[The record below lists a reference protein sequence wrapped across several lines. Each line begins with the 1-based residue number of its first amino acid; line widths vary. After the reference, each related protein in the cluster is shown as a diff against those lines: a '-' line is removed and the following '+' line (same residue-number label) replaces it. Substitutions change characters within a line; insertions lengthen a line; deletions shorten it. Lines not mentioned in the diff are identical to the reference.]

1 MSARTDRS
9 PSSGDPVRALAIVF
23 PGCAYL
29 EIAHAV
35 ARLRVHGEVRFVSVD
50 GATLET
56 NDGPRLSPDGT
67 YAGAALEG
75 VRVVLVPGGELD
87 AVKDDDALSALLV
100 RAADAGAV
108 IGGIC
113 NGALLLA
120 RAGLLR
126 GRRATHTAVE
136 RYAPLASWGPLRA
149 YADPLLAGST
159 YVDRPVVVDG
169 AIVTAKP
176 WAAIAFASE
185 VCVTAGLESPVAA
198 AREATYARGDRV
210 PASEAIVHRV
220 IALRAGQAPMTRA
233 LVEAHVA
240 YLRELEREGRLV
252 LAGPLADRGEGL
264 IVVRSESEDEARAI
278 AARDPFVSAGARV
291 PEVWTWEISSEAN
304 AHMGI
309 AKGPLAP

>member
-1 MSARTDRS
+1 MSEGAARAVGS
-9 PSSGDPVRALAIVF
+9 PVRTLAVVF

-35 ARLRVHGEVRFVSVD
+35 ARCRAHGEVRFV
-50 GATLET
+50 APRRAALHT
-56 NDGPRLSPDGT
+56 NDGPRIDPDDT
-67 YAGAALEG
+67 FDDAALDG

-87 AVKDDDALSALLV
+87 AVKDDAALSALLI
-100 RAADAGAV
+100 RAASAGAV

-113 NGALLLA
+113 NGAPLLG

-136 RYAPLASWGPLRA
+136 RYASLASWGPLRA
-149 YADPLLAGST
+149 YADPLLVDST

-185 VCVTAGLESPVAA
+185 VCGAAGLEGPVEA
-198 AREATYARGDRV
+198 AREANYARGERV
-210 PASEAIVHRV
+210 AAGAAIAYRV
-220 IALRAGQAPMTRA
+220 VALRAGTAPMTRA

-240 YLRELEREGRLV
+240 YLRELDREGRLV
-252 LAGPLADRGEGL
+252 LAGPLAERGEGL
-264 IVVRSESEDEARAI
+264 VVVRAESEDDARAI
-278 AARDPFVSAGARV
+278 AARDPFVLAGARV
-291 PEVWTWEISSEAN
+291 ADVWTWEISSEAN

-309 AKGPLAP
+309 ARGPLAP